1 MTSEAP
7 TRVAENPG
15 DIRIAGRRVLL
26 APHNCFA
33 CGTLNTHGLQLA
45 LHAADDECWTE
56 LVLDSRFEGWQGIA
70 HGGIV
75 STILDE
81 VMAWALVEHDL
92 WGLTARMNIEFKKP
106 VPIGAPIRGEGRVVS
121 ARRRVVE
128 AEGVLRDAAGTILAT
143 STATY
148 VAATDDRKA
157 ELKARYGL
165 AFTDEATA
173 SAALGTPG
181 GAP

>member
-1 MTSEAP
+1 LTSEVLA
-7 TRVAENPG
+7 RAAANKGE
-15 DIRIAGRRVLL
+15 IRIAGKRVLL

-33 CGTLNTHGLQLA
+33 CGTLNTHGLQLV

-56 LVLDSRFEGWQGIA
+56 LVLDARFEGWQGIA

-92 WGLTARMNIEFKKP
+92 WGLTARMQVEFKKP
-106 VPIGAPIRGEGRVVS
+106 VPIGTLIRGEGRVLA

-128 AEGVLRDAAGTILAT
+128 AAGTLRDGTGTILAT
-143 STATY
+143 ATATY
-148 VAATDDRKA
+148 VAAPEDRKA

-165 AFTDEATA
+165 AFEDEA
-173 SAALGTPG
+173 SR
-181 GAP
+181 

>member
-1 MTSEAP
+1 LTSEVLA
-7 TRVAENPG
+7 RAAANKGE
-15 DIRIAGRRVLL
+15 IRIAGKRILL

-33 CGTLNTHGLQLA
+33 CGTLNTHGLQLE

-92 WGLTARMNIEFKKP
+92 WGLTARMQVEFKKP
-106 VPIGAPIRGEGRVVS
+106 VPIGAPIRGEGHVVS

-128 AEGVLRDAAGTILAT
+128 AEGVLRDAAGTVLAT
-143 STATY
+143 ATATY
-148 VAATDDRKA
+148 VAAPENRKA

-165 AFTDEATA
+165 AFDGEA
-173 SAALGTPG
+173 GV
-181 GAP
+181 

>member
-1 MTSEAP
+1 MTSESRA
-7 TRVAENPG
+7 RDSDNKG

-33 CGTLNTHGLQLA
+33 CGTLNAHGLQLV

-92 WGLTARMNIEFKKP
+92 WGLTARMNIVFKKP
-106 VPIGAPIRGEGRVVS
+106 VPIGAPIRGEGRVIS

-128 AEGVLRDAAGTILAT
+128 AEGVLRNAEGTILAT

-148 VAATDDRKA
+148 VAAPDDRKA

-165 AFTDEATA
+165 AFTDDDAPNPTA
-173 SAALGTPG
+173 AG
-181 GAP
+181 GPAR